1 MMKTRTCPTSH
12 LRFALCLLLLAF
24 APQFGFAQKTL
35 KYDLTAFTEIS
46 LRNDA
51 KLILKQ
57 DSVQSVTAQ
66 ANEATLEKLIVEVKD
81 RKLIIRYP
89 VDTWLDRKWT
99 PGALTIQV
107 TSPQIDALTVS
118 GPGSIV
124 AETPVVSRILDFYV
138 SGSGSIKLDNVKAE
152 KITAMLSGSG
162 HLQLSGKSVVS
173 EFKMTVSGSGGV
185 KASGLEAKNVTA
197 TTLGSGS
204 CEVHATGKL
213 VCKVAGSGNILY
225 TGNPQIESK
234 ILGSGSVKAAK

>member
-1 MMKTRTCPTSH
+1 MKTKTCLTNPFRLT
-12 LRFALCLLLLAF
+12 LCLLLLALV
-24 APQFGFAQKTL
+24 PQFGLAQKSQ
-35 KYDLTAFTEIS
+35 KFDLPAFTEIS

-51 KLILKQ
+51 KLVFKQ

-66 ANEATLEKLIVEVKD
+66 ANDATMEKLIVEVKD

-89 VDTWLDRKWT
+89 VDTWFDRKWT
-99 PGALTIQV
+99 PGALAIQV

-124 AETPVVSRILDFYV
+124 AETLVASRILDFYV
-138 SGSGSIKLDNVKAE
+138 SGSGSIRLNNVKAE

-162 HLQLSGKSVVS
+162 HLQLAGKSVVS
-173 EFKMTVSGSGGV
+173 DFKMSVSGSGGV
-185 KASGLEAKNVTA
+185 KAFGLEAKNVSA

-204 CEVHATGKL
+204 CEVHVTGKL
-213 VCKVAGSGNILY
+213 VCKVAGSGNVIY

-234 ILGSGSVKAAK
+234 ILGSGSVKESK